1 MLFRWS
7 GFSAKVSK
15 GDTRMIEN
23 RIFWV
28 IMAAVS
34 LVVLVFIIE
43 LFIMFYLYL

>member
-1 MLFRWS
+1 
-7 GFSAKVSK
+7 
-15 GDTRMIEN
+15 MIEN

-34 LVVLVFIIE
+34 LVVFVFIIE

>member
-1 MLFRWS
+1 MLFRWAGIS
-7 GFSAKVSK
+7 SKVSK
-15 GDTRMIEN
+15 GDTIMIEN